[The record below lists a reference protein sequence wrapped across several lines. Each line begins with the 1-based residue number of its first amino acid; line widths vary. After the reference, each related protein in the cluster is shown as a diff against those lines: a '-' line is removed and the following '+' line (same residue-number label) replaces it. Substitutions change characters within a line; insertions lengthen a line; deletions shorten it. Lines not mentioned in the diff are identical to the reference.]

1 MILAAPLTT
10 FSPIFP
16 SHPQPAGLMV
26 SAAVA
31 LLRPKQWIKNAI
43 VFAPLIF
50 AKELFD
56 IPNVLISL
64 RAFVVFCLTAS
75 AVYILNDIADA
86 EADRAHPEKKNRPL
100 ASGAM
105 TRGAALGLLVLIAAA
120 AAALCAGMNAHFAA
134 VIVAYFLLN
143 IAYSFRLKEVILVDV
158 FVIAAGF
165 MLRVLGGAYAIGVEV
180 SSWIVLCSM
189 FISLFLGFAKRRG
202 ELVNV
207 AGAGSGAPRRVLML
221 YRVEFLDQMLTI
233 AAAGAVI
240 AYALYTVAPRTVAT
254 FGTENLIYTTIFV
267 IYGVFR
273 YLFLIHAARQ
283 GENPTNALTSDVP
296 ILVTGVLWVGA
307 CVYLIY
313 MR

>member
-1 MILAAPLTT
+1 
-10 FSPIFP
+10 
-16 SHPQPAGLMV
+16 MV
-26 SAAVA
+26 SAAFA
-31 LLRPKQWIKNAI
+31 LLRPKQWLKNAI

-64 RAFVVFCLTAS
+64 RAFCVYCLTAS
-75 AVYILNDIADA
+75 AVYILNDMADA

-100 ASGAM
+100 ASGAI
-105 TRGAALGLLVLIAAA
+105 TRPAALGLFAVCAAA
-120 AAALCAGMNAHFAA
+120 AGLLCAGMNVRFIV
-134 VIVAYFLLN
+134 VIAAYFLLN
-143 IAYSFRLKEVILVDV
+143 VAYSFRLKEVILVDV

-165 MLRVLGGAYAIGVEV
+165 MLRVLGGAYAIRVEV

-207 AGAGSGAPRRVLML
+207 AGAGSGAPRRVLLL

-240 AYALYTVAPRTVAT
+240 SYALYTVAPRTLAT

-273 YLFLIHAARQ
+273 YLYLIHAARQ